1 MNKAVRIDTV
11 NARSD
16 WQQLFEAALLE
27 SNPAAVNEK
36 FQTAKDA
43 IMDRIEDCFDKAS
56 LSERRMLLSAL
67 NTISELERLARP
79 DDMPPKSPGRVVGHA
94 A

>member
-1 MNKAVRIDTV
+1 MNRALRIDPA
-11 NARSD
+11 NSPSD

-27 SNPAAVNEK
+27 SNPAVVHEK
-36 FQTAKDA
+36 FQNAKDA
-43 IMDRIEDCFDKAS
+43 IMDRIEDCFDKTS

-67 NTISELERLARP
+67 NTISELEQLSRP
-79 DDMPPKSPGRVVGHA
+79 DEVRPRASRPSVGHA

>member
-1 MNKAVRIDTV
+1 MDRALRTDPGNS
-11 NARSD
+11 RSD

-27 SNPAAVNEK
+27 SDPLLVTER

-43 IMDRIEDCFDKAS
+43 IMDRIEDCFDKTP
-56 LSERRMLLSAL
+56 LSERCMLLSAL
-67 NTISELERLARP
+67 NTISELEQLSRP
-79 DDMPPKSPGRVVGHA
+79 DELRPRPPRGIVGHA

>member
-1 MNKAVRIDTV
+1 MHRALRTDPV
-11 NARSD
+11 NSRSD

-27 SNPAAVNEK
+27 SDPVALHEK

-43 IMDRIEDCFDKAS
+43 IMDRIEDCFDQTV

-67 NTISELERLARP
+67 NTISELERLTRP
-79 DDMPPKSPGRVVGHA
+79 DEVRPKPPAGTIGYA